1 MPSGTGDNPC
11 HQAHRNVN
19 QDQAARINNFCFVN
33 MLIGVICE
41 VVSAAAATE
50 HESISLGFAREK
62 FPELNRR
69 GVAEKRRANAGE
81 AFVFQCS
88 RIRLLVFSDEVQGH
102 LWEFAAQR
110 AMRGRTTFSETPSR
124 RQ

>member
-11 HQAHRNVN
+11 HQAHRNVT

-69 GVAEKRRANAGE
+69 GGLKKK
-81 AFVFQCS
+81 S
-88 RIRLLVFSDEVQGH
+88 
-102 LWEFAAQR
+102 
-110 AMRGRTTFSETPSR
+110 
-124 RQ
+124 